1 MFSGIHRL
9 SYLTASS
16 VLGSTPDIATYAKI
30 LTGGLLPLSLT
41 LASNSIF
48 EAFYHPERKVDA
60 LLHGHSYTANP
71 IGCNVA
77 LKALQL
83 IDRKS
88 EETTGNWVDAKRDWG
103 VTASRE
109 NSADQ
114 LWSMWSKQFIEE
126 ASRSPRVKSTMA
138 MGTVLA
144 IELQEPE
151 NAQFS
156 GKTAGRNFAQY
167 LY

>member
-1 MFSGIHRL
+1 VFSGIHRL

-48 EAFYHPERKVDA
+48 QAFYHPERKVDA

-83 IDRKS
+83 IDRKA
-88 EETTGNWVDAKRDWG
+88 EETTGNWVDAKEEWNVRG
-103 VTASRE
+103 VEEGGS
-109 NSADQ
+109 NQ
-114 LWSMWSKQFIEE
+114 LWSLWSKQFIED
-126 ASRSPRVKSTMA
+126 ASRSSRVKSTMA

-144 IELQEPE
+144 IELQEPAD
-151 NAQFS
+151 AQFS
-156 GKTAGRNFAQY
+156 GKYDYQV
-167 LY
+167 

>member
-1 MFSGIHRL
+1 MAVFSGIHRL

-48 EAFYHPERKVDA
+48 QAFYHPEHKVDA

-83 IDRKS
+83 IDKKG
-88 EETTGNWVDAKRDWG
+88 EESTGNWVDAKQEWSVQG
-103 VTASRE
+103 AAQSGS
-109 NSADQ
+109 NQ
-114 LWSMWSKQFIEE
+114 LWSLWSKQFIED
-126 ASRSPRVKSTMA
+126 ASRSSRVKSTMA

-144 IELQEPE
+144 IELQEPA
-151 NAQFS
+151 NAQYS
-156 GKTAGRNFAQY
+156 GK
-167 LY
+167 